1 VIRSPCLFHISAYL
15 KLLITEIPWDDDNNL
30 NGFYQVVGGRCLVN
44 LVSNSISGRLRLS
57 YLNIAYFPT
66 AACRVTQCVPVCVVI
81 VIVLVSSWQRQGL
94 EGLVGLTRGELVTYA
109 VTQPI
114 TA

>member
-1 VIRSPCLFHISAYL
+1 L

-30 NGFYQVVGGRCLVN
+30 NGFYQVVGGRCFRN

-66 AACRVTQCVPVCVVI
+66 AACRVPQCVPVCVCCDSDCIGV
-81 VIVLVSSWQRQGL
+81 VMAT
-94 EGLVGLTRGELVTYA
+94 TRTRR
-109 VTQPI
+109 TRR
-114 TA
+114 TD